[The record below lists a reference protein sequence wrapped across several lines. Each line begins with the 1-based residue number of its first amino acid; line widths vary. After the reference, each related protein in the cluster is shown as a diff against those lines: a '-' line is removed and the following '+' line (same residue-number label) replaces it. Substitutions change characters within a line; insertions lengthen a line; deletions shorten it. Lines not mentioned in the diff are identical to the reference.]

1 MPEATSRPAAPNEP
15 SPATLDMQ
23 TRFVA
28 ITTNPI
34 ETLLPYVIGAID
46 TLGCG
51 SAVVVRGADGSDS
64 GLQLTLPLNFMNF
77 LMETIHTYEGT
88 SQAHPKPI
96 KLTDFPVNI
105 VYPPMIK
112 AGVHAASV
120 KVAIDAMGICP
131 PDMQVAVVTLNQA
144 GEGGLLISGPDDEK
158 RKGFY
163 NTHVLPTLQALAS
176 SLSPTTT
183 V

>member
-1 MPEATSRPAAPNEP
+1 
-15 SPATLDMQ
+15 MQ

-28 ITTNPI
+28 ITANPI
-34 ETLLPYVIGAID
+34 ETLLPYVLAAID

-51 SAVVVRGADGSDS
+51 SAVVVRGGGGSDS
-64 GLQLTLPLNFMNF
+64 GLQLTLPLNFMN
-77 LMETIHTYEGT
+77 LLIETIHTYEGT
-88 SQAHPKPI
+88 SQAHQKPI

-112 AGVHAASV
+112 AGVNAASV
-120 KVAIDAMGICP
+120 KAAIEAIGIFP

-144 GEGGLLISGPDDEK
+144 GEGGLLISGPDDEN

-163 NTHVLPTLQALAS
+163 NMHVLPTLQALAS
-176 SLSPTTT
+176 SLSPTATA
-183 V
+183 